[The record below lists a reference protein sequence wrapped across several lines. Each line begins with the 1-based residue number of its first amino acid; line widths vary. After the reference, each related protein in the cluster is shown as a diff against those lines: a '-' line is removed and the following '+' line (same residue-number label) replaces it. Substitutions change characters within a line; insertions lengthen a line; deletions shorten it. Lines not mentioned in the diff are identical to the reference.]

1 MGLFLSIRNSSHSMM
16 FEQVQETLNT
26 SYAESGSII
35 EDIIVSQCF
44 AFPTCSSFYN
54 MFHPHDPVAYR
65 IEPLLDPALSSK
77 TPVVVI
83 HHKGGFRAH
92 YMIKNIATQISDTVN
107 IVFNPSGWFSSKVP
121 AAPQSPPAGASP
133 SSPIQVENEHGLS
146 ISQKRLE
153 ECPSDIPQ
161 VALNSGRRIDYT
173 LQETGLENANEYVS
187 SITSHTGYFDMKD
200 VARFIV
206 VNIW

>member
-1 MGLFLSIRNSSHSMM
+1 MIFD
-16 FEQVQETLNT
+16 QVQETLNT
-26 SYAESGSII
+26 SFADSGSII
-35 EDIIVSQCF
+35 EDVMVSQCF

-65 IEPLLDPALSSK
+65 IEPLLDPTLSSK
-77 TPVVVI
+77 SPVVVI
-83 HHKGGFRAH
+83 HHKGGFRPH

-107 IVFNPSGWFSSKVP
+107 IVFNPSGWFSSKLP
-121 AAPQSPPAGASP
+121 AASQSPTAP
-133 SSPIQVENEHGLS
+133 SSTPPQVDTERGLS
-146 ISQKRLE
+146 INQKRLE
-153 ECPSDIPQ
+153 ECPAEIPH

-187 SITSHTGYFDMKD
+187 SITSHTGYFEMKD